1 MFNSVR
7 MWGLVMSNRVVV
19 APRSKRSWT
28 GIAPGAEAVA
38 GAQFLV
44 AMLFWWVSPGEG
56 DAYGVGYGTF
66 AIGLFLEVA
75 FMCVFLPPLSFA
87 AGWVH
92 GTLFTTPVLGLS
104 NAVGVRTRIPAPRW
118 ALPVL
123 VLLAGLYAAPLAL
136 LVRTSYLATWGWTAA
151 AGVLPVGVAVYARMR
166 QRTKLRVR
174 LWTLAATVIAVPTA
188 LLAGFVMPPYEPPAL
203 ERADYVGVWTG
214 SGVRLELD
222 AQGGAVAE
230 ALPVEDG
237 LHEVD
242 SCSGRGT
249 WEHAAGSSGGYGPGV
264 VLSVA
269 ECEEAALYWQVA
281 GTAEAPQL
289 FVLIGDPD
297 GGDVRVLRKRAR

>member
-1 MFNSVR
+1 
-7 MWGLVMSNRVVV
+7 MSNHVFVG
-19 APRSKRSWT
+19 PRSKRSWS

-44 AMLFWWVSPGEG
+44 ATVFWWVSPCEG

-75 FMCVFLPPLSFA
+75 FACVFLPPLSFA

-92 GTLFTTPVLGLS
+92 GTLFTTPVMELS
-104 NAVGVRTRIPAPRW
+104 HVVGVRTRIPAHRW
-118 ALPVL
+118 APPVL
-123 VLLAGLYAAPLAL
+123 VLLAGLYAAPVAL
-136 LVRTSYLATWGWTAA
+136 LVRTSYVATWGWMAA

-166 QRTKLRVR
+166 QRTKLRMR
-174 LWTLAATVIAVPTA
+174 LWTLAATLIAVPAA
-188 LLAGFVMPPYEPPAL
+188 LVAGFLMPPYQPPVL

-214 SGVRLELD
+214 GGVDLELD
-222 AQGGAVAE
+222 AQGAATAE
-230 ALPVEDG
+230 GLPVDDG
-237 LHEVD
+237 FGEAGR
-242 SCSGRGT
+242 CSGRGT
-249 WEHAAGSSGGYGPGV
+249 WEHAAGSAGGYGPGV

-269 ECEEAALYWQVA
+269 ECDEAALYWQVV
-281 GTAEAPQL
+281 GTEEAPQL

>member
-1 MFNSVR
+1 
-7 MWGLVMSNRVVV
+7 MSNHVFV
-19 APRSKRSWT
+19 APRNKRSWS

-44 AMLFWWVSPGEG
+44 AMVLWWVSPGES

-75 FMCVFLPPLSFA
+75 VACAFLPPLSFV

-92 GTLFTTPVLGLS
+92 GTLFTIPVMELS
-104 NAVGVRTRIPAPRW
+104 HAAGVRTRIPASRW

-123 VLLAGLYAAPLAL
+123 ALLAGLYAAPVAL
-136 LVRTSYLATWGWTAA
+136 LARTSYVATWGWTAA

-166 QRTKLRVR
+166 RRTKLRVR
-174 LWTLAATVIAVPTA
+174 LWTLAATLIAVPTA

-203 ERADYVGVWTG
+203 ERSDYVGVWTG
-214 SGVRLELD
+214 SGVSLELD
-222 AQGGAVAE
+222 AQGGAMAQT
-230 ALPVEDG
+230 LPVEDG

-242 SCSGRGT
+242 TCSGRGT
-249 WEHAAGSSGGYGPGV
+249 WERAAGSSGGDGPGV

-269 ECEEAALYWQVA
+269 ECEEARLYWQVA
-281 GTAEAPQL
+281 GTADEPQL